1 MRALNRAIIRERHV
15 IPTTDDIIADLN
27 GCKVFSKIDLNQGY
41 HQFPLHEDSRN
52 LTTFSTHVGLYRYK
66 RLNFG
71 LSCAAEIFQ
80 RKFGDAIAGIQGVRN
95 ISDDI
100 YVGGVDKAQHDERL
114 VRVLSRLKENQL
126 TVNVPKCLIGVPSM
140 LFFGH
145 IFSGEGVSP
154 DPKKVEAMQSANAPS
169 NPSEVRSLLSSAAFC
184 SRFIR
189 NFATMTRPLRRL
201 TCNGVPWEWG
211 KSEQHSFEKLKAALS
226 AKTTLAYFDP
236 KKPTTIFV
244 DASPIGLGAVLTQE
258 NADTKEVTPLYFA
271 SRPLTPT
278 ESRYL
283 QIDREALAISWA
295 VKRFHLY
302 TYGKEFKVVT
312 DHKPLVTL
320 FNNPSSQ
327 PTARIERWLMNL
339 LRYTF
344 TVIYQPGQTNPADC

>member
-1 MRALNRAIIRERHV
+1 
-15 IPTTDDIIADLN
+15 
-27 GCKVFSKIDLNQGY
+27 
-41 HQFPLHEDSRN
+41 
-52 LTTFSTHVGLYRYK
+52 
-66 RLNFG
+66 
-71 LSCAAEIFQ
+71 
-80 RKFGDAIAGIQGVRN
+80 
-95 ISDDI
+95 
-100 YVGGVDKAQHDERL
+100 
-114 VRVLSRLKENQL
+114 
-126 TVNVPKCLIGVPSM
+126 M

-169 NPSEVRSLLSSAAFC
+169 NPSEVRSLLSSAVFC

-278 ESRYL
+278 ESRYP

-302 TYGKEFKVVT
+302 TYGKEFNVVT

-327 PTARIERWLMNL
+327 PTARTERWLMNL

-344 TVIYQPGQTNPADC
+344 TVLYQPGQTNPADYAGILLTSQPRMNVMTQVKPNIMWHSSRAMQFQRQ